1 MEVLK
6 ADTLGFCFGVKRAIE
21 RLLKE
26 AMRRGKPIYTLGPV
40 IHNPQMVEELKSKGI
55 YPVKDIA
62 ELKDGIVAFRTHGIK
77 KEEEEYIKQ
86 KGLSIIDVTC
96 PYVKQVRKKAI
107 FLKRNGYKVVIIGDK
122 DHPEVKSV
130 LSYLDNDGIV
140 LDNPF
145 FVKEKRL
152 GVVSQTTQD
161 KGTLYNVVMGLL
173 SGVEELRLYN
183 TICKSTEL
191 RQRDAFELSS
201 KVDAMVI
208 IGGKD
213 SANTRRLYSI
223 AKQVN
228 PNTYHIETEEEIMPE
243 WFSGLNKVG
252 ITAGASTP
260 GYLIDQVERR
270 LKNL

>member
-1 MEVLK
+1 M
-6 ADTLGFCFGVKRAIE
+6 
-21 RLLKE
+21 
-26 AMRRGKPIYTLGPV
+26 
-40 IHNPQMVEELKSKGI
+40 
-55 YPVKDIA
+55 
-62 ELKDGIVAFRTHGIK
+62 
-77 KEEEEYIKQ
+77 
-86 KGLSIIDVTC
+86 
-96 PYVKQVRKKAI
+96 
-107 FLKRNGYKVVIIGDK
+107 
-122 DHPEVKSV
+122 
-130 LSYLDNDGIV
+130 
-140 LDNPF
+140 
-145 FVKEKRL
+145 
-152 GVVSQTTQD
+152 VSQTTQD

-173 SGVEELRLYN
+173 PGVEELRLYN

-191 RQRDAFELSS
+191 RQNDALELSL

-208 IGGKD
+208 VGGKD
-213 SANTRRLYSI
+213 SANTRRLYGI